1 MKRGDALGRRARDG
15 LVGVCGVQA
24 FDGETLFFGYFVPTS
39 ESATGGQNLTLKQKM
54 EKMCGPAAQSDC
66 PRLGCAARKP
76 ATRMEARDSDALPG
90 SP

>member
-1 MKRGDALGRRARDG
+1 MNRGDALGRRARDG